1 MGSAFRGGEERP
13 VRRRTPGGRFPKGR
27 TNRMSFSYL
36 GKYYPYFIVGA
47 RNAVLL
53 SLFSLMIS
61 VMLGVVLALCRLGKL
76 RIVKFLATAYVE
88 FIRGTP
94 LMIQLYMIFY
104 GLPMMGLRLPTV
116 VLWGTDISRFL
127 SGVIAMALNSAAY
140 VCEIIRSGIQ
150 SVNKGQMEAS
160 RSLGF
165 NYSQSMW
172 FVILPQAFKNILPAL
187 GNEFVTVIKESSVIS
202 VIGVQELT
210 YNAGIVRSITY
221 QALSPMFVAAAE
233 YFVLTFTLSK
243 ILGHFEH
250 RMKAHD

>member
-13 VRRRTPGGRFPKGR
+13 ARRRTPGGRFPKGR

-165 NYSQSMW
+165 NYSQSMR